1 MHTFIS
7 PYREGL
13 CSLHYQIVQNITE
26 TQKHLMT
33 ITEWQMKQHFSL
45 PATTT
50 TTTAT
55 TTTAT
60 KDGESGEETK
70 EGPHV
75 DTDISD
81 EGREKEEGLKES
93 SKLEQG
99 ATDSAL
105 SITEI
110 TLTSS
115 KVIEPDSIAQVRA
128 EIATL
133 VADKQR
139 MEAHRRRLERRMKE
153 SGKQLEELQE
163 VGAER
168 IVCVYYNCI
177 H

>member
-1 MHTFIS
+1 MHTFFS

-33 ITEWQMKQHFSL
+33 ITEWQMKQHFPFPS
-45 PATTT
+45 TTT

-55 TTTAT
+55 TT
-60 KDGESGEETK
+60 KDVEGGEETK
-70 EGPHV
+70 EEPHV

-163 VGAER
+163 VGGCGENS
-168 IVCVYYNCI
+168 VCVL
-177 H
+177 

>member
-50 TTTAT
+50 TTAT
-55 TTTAT
+55 T
-60 KDGESGEETK
+60 KDGEGGEETK
-70 EGPHV
+70 EEPHV
-75 DTDISD
+75 DTDTSD
-81 EGREKEEGLKES
+81 EGREMEEGLKES
-93 SKLEQG
+93 GKLEQG

-168 IVCVYYNCI
+168 TVCVYYNCI

>member
-1 MHTFIS
+1 MHTFFS

-50 TTTAT
+50 
-55 TTTAT
+55 AT

-70 EGPHV
+70 EEPHV

-81 EGREKEEGLKES
+81 EGREKEEELKES
-93 SKLEQG
+93 GKLEQG